1 MNERDNETYP
11 FHSSYAGHA
20 DAFGQVIQAYVNEHP
35 PDEVVRVTAGRD
47 LGWPYCNPDPDEN
60 HPTGPLAGVPLV
72 ADRVTSPGGIHLDCA
87 ALPRRAGLL
96 GRSRLTAARGRASI
110 ISGCP
115 NFRAAAACMSAPGD
129 V

>member
-1 MNERDNETYP
+1 VTCAWSYP

-60 HPTGPLAGVPLV
+60 HPTGSLAGRWWP
-72 ADRVTSPGGIHLDCA
+72 AGSPARA
-87 ALPRRAGLL
+87 AFTW
-96 GRSRLTAARGRASI
+96 TARPGRAVQDFPA
-110 ISGCP
+110 G
-115 NFRAAAACMSAPGD
+115 
-129 V
+129 VV